1 MGLLYCIPIPAGIGL
16 ILAFQQDGQG
26 LLVGDLGP
34 GLELGERAGADRVLD
49 LGEGVV
55 GKTQH
60 AGDVPGRHLE
70 GRGAD
75 HDGALAV
82 LFEGNAVVQTA
93 R

>member
-49 LGEGVV
+49 PGERVV
-55 GKTQH
+55 GNAQDP
-60 AGDVPGRHLE
+60 GDVLGRHLK
-70 GRGAD
+70 GCRAD
-75 HDGALAV
+75 HHRPLAE
-82 LFEGNAVVQTA
+82 LLEGNAVVQTA